1 MAKKIL
7 VTPRSA
13 SAAGHPSLDKLEAA
27 GYEVFFATPGRQPS
41 EGELIEA
48 LPGCVG
54 ILAGVETISAK
65 VLQAATDLKVISRNG
80 TGTDA
85 IDLQAAGRLG
95 IGICRAEG
103 ANAQGVAE
111 LTVAAMFAL
120 ARSIPFSDQA
130 IKAGQW
136 QRRKGIELRGRT
148 LGLIGCGRIGRLV
161 AETALALDMDVV
173 AHDPFPD
180 AAFAPSDRF
189 RLASLEEVIE
199 LADVLSLHC
208 PPPAGGGPLLGTAE
222 LAKMRRGVLLINT
235 ARAGLLDVDA
245 LHAALESGHVAGA
258 AIDVFETEPPSE
270 DDPLA
275 GHDRVIA
282 TPHIG
287 AFTRESVD
295 RAMYAAVE
303 NLLEYLISSC

>member
-27 GYEVFFATPGRQPS
+27 GYEVLFATPGRQPS

-54 ILAGVETISAK
+54 ILAGVETISAA
-65 VLQAATDLKVISRNG
+65 VLRAATDLKVISRNG

-85 IDLQAAGRLG
+85 IDLEAAGRLG
-95 IGICRAEG
+95 IRICRAEG
-103 ANAQGVAE
+103 ANARGVAE

-148 LGLIGCGRIGRLV
+148 LGLIGCGKIGRLV
-161 AETALALDMDVV
+161 AESALALDMDVV

-180 AAFAPSDRF
+180 AAFAPLDRF

-208 PPPAGGGPLLGTAE
+208 PPPAGGHPLLGTTE

-235 ARAGLLDVDA
+235 ARAGLIDVDS
-245 LHAALESGHVAGA
+245 LCAALESGQVAGA

-287 AFTRESVD
+287 AFTHESVD

-303 NLLEYLISSC
+303 NLLECLIS

>member
-27 GYEVFFATPGRQPS
+27 GYEVLFATPGRQPS

-54 ILAGVETISAK
+54 ILAGVETISAA
-65 VLQAATDLKVISRNG
+65 VLRAATDLKVISRNG

-85 IDLQAAGRLG
+85 IDLEAAGRLG
-95 IGICRAEG
+95 IRICRAEG
-103 ANAQGVAE
+103 ANARGVAE

-148 LGLIGCGRIGRLV
+148 LGLIGCGKIGRLV
-161 AETALALDMDVV
+161 AESALALDMDVV

-180 AAFAPSDRF
+180 AAFAPLDRF

-208 PPPAGGGPLLGTAE
+208 PLTDQTRNLIDREMPPRAVMLSTMLSGTPRLTASRRSGKWLE
-222 LAKMRRGVLLINT
+222 KAIALCCRNLAM
-235 ARAGLLDVDA
+235 
-245 LHAALESGHVAGA
+245 S
-258 AIDVFETEPPSE
+258 
-270 DDPLA
+270 
-275 GHDRVIA
+275 
-282 TPHIG
+282 
-287 AFTRESVD
+287 
-295 RAMYAAVE
+295 
-303 NLLEYLISSC
+303 